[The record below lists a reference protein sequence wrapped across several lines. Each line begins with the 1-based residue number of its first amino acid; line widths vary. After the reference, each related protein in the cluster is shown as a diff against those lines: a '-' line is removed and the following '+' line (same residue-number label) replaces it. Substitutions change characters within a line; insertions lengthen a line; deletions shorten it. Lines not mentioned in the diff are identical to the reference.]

1 MDPRRRGGGHD
12 LTGSSVATAEE
23 ARDRTEIL
31 PPPRGPLGK
40 TRQAVLDDLF
50 PAAGPHPVGLRE
62 LAAVGAWGLVLIAL
76 SVLRQ
81 TGFGALDTVWA
92 EDGVVFLS
100 RAMESSLPEALDDPY
115 AGYLHVVPRIAA
127 EVATLVPI
135 ARASLALALLGA
147 GLTAGAAVL
156 VYVASAGH
164 VRSAPLRAFLA
175 AMLVLHPIV
184 AVESLNSLALA
195 QWPLTYAAFWVAL
208 WRPVRA
214 WATVAAGVFLLLVML
229 SAPLAVMLL
238 PFLLLRAVVVR
249 RWLDRLPALLFTAGL
264 AVQVLILLTRPN
276 SSPPPGGSLG
286 ELLETY
292 RILVTT
298 PAVFGFAFADAL
310 RPWAGGGVA
319 VAAVVVWVAVVLAA
333 LRPGRRH
340 RLTAV
345 LLAAMSLVAFG
356 VGVYGRNAAPSVLA
370 AFADGVRPASTRFA
384 LVPIMLLLSAL
395 ALALAVDGRAER
407 WQHVQLGA
415 CAFLLLVA
423 GMDFFLRNDRTNGP
437 AWSAE
442 IAEAV
447 RECREGA
454 QDVKLQ
460 TAPGVPSWQVDV
472 SCEELPP

>member
-1 MDPRRRGGGHD
+1 VDPQGRGGGHD

-23 ARDRTEIL
+23 ARDRSEI
-31 PPPRGPLGK
+31 PPPPGGRLAAA
-40 TRQAVLDDLF
+40 RRAVLDDVF
-50 PAAGPHPVGLRE
+50 PLAGPSPLRLRQLAAAG
-62 LAAVGAWGLVLIAL
+62 AAGLVLIGL
-76 SVLRQ
+76 SLLRQ
-81 TGFGALDTVWA
+81 TGVGALDTVWA
-92 EDGVVFLS
+92 EDGVVFLA
-100 RAMESSLPEALDDPY
+100 RAMETSLPAALDDPY

-135 ARASLALALLGA
+135 ARASVALALLGA

-175 AMLVLHPIV
+175 ALLVLHPIV

-208 WRPVRA
+208 WRPARA
-214 WATVAAGVFLLLVML
+214 WATVGAALFLLLVML
-229 SAPLAVMLL
+229 SAPLAVVLL
-238 PFLLLRAVVVR
+238 PVLLVRVAVVR
-249 RWLDRLPALLFTAGL
+249 GWLDRLPALLFAAGL

-276 SSPPPGGSLG
+276 TSPPPGGTPA
-286 ELLETY
+286 ELLATY

-298 PAVFGFAFADAL
+298 PAVFGFTFAETL
-310 RPWAGGGVA
+310 RSWAGDAVA
-319 VAAVVVWVAVVLAA
+319 VAALVVWAAVVLAA
-333 LRPGRRH
+333 LRPGRSH

-345 LLAAMSLVAFG
+345 LLAGTSLVAFV
-356 VGVYGRNAAPSVLA
+356 VGVYGRNAAPSVLQ

-384 LVPIMLLLSAL
+384 LVPIMLLLSL
-395 ALALAVDGRAER
+395 LALAVDAGPGGR

-423 GMDFFLRNDRTNGP
+423 GMDFLVHNDRTGGP

-442 IAEAV
+442 IVDAV
-447 RECREGA
+447 WECRRGA
-454 QDVKLQ
+454 EDVKLQ
-460 TAPGVPSWQVDV
+460 TAPGVPAWQVDV
-472 SCEELPP
+472 PCAELPP